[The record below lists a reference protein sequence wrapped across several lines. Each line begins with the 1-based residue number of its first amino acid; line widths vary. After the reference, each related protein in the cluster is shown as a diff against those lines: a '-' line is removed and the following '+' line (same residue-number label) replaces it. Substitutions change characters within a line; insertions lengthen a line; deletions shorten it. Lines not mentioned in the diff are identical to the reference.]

1 MQVKIYHNP
10 KCSKSRQTLE
20 IIQEN
25 GFEPIILEYLQSPPN
40 HQELDSIL
48 QGLGMDP
55 RDLMRKGESEYTEYN
70 LADELLSR
78 DELIDAIVKYPK
90 LLERPVVLVGNQVVI
105 GRPPES
111 VLTILP

>member
-10 KCSKSRQTLE
+10 RCSKSRRTLE
-20 IIQEN
+20 IIQEQ
-25 GFEPIILEYLQSPPN
+25 GVEPTILEYLKTPPN

-48 QGLGMDP
+48 NALKMQP
-55 RDLMRKGESEYTEYN
+55 RELMRTGETEYLEHN
-70 LADELLSR
+70 LDDSSLSR
-78 DELIDAIVKYPK
+78 DQLIAAMVKYPK
-90 LLERPVVLVGNQVVI
+90 LLERPVVVVGDQAVI